1 MHLPL
6 IFQGASIFSSS
17 VALFFLFCGMGICF
31 LLPLSFIISYS
42 SFLSCGS
49 LSSFLYIS
57 GPASGFLLSMLSILC
72 VSTGMCPGGSPLCSQ
87 SFGMFSR
94 GTFRRQKFLQI

>member
-17 VALFFLFCGMGICF
+17 VALCFLFCGMGICF

-42 SFLSCGS
+42 SFLSCVS
-49 LSSFLYIS
+49 LSSFLYVS
-57 GPASGFLLSMLSILC
+57 GPASGCLLSVLLISC
-72 VSTGMCPGGSPLCSQ
+72 VSTGMCPGHSPSHAWL
-87 SFGMFSR
+87 FGMFSR
-94 GTFRRQKFLQI
+94 GSFRK